1 MRQNIR
7 NIFLVARGEYVRWLM
22 NPRMVMVLVILFSDS
37 GREYTL
43 LYQADGEGKLDR
55 RGDAVPGFQ
64 RTHLLCRV
72 HNCDDCT
79 DDPGF
84 LFREWMEYPGHRL
97 R

>member
-1 MRQNIR
+1 MY
-7 NIFLVARGEYVRWLM
+7 RGGKFGIDLIAAAIGISRVD
-22 NPRMVMVLVILFSDS
+22 VLFSDG
-37 GREYTL
+37 GREYTI

-55 RGDAVPGFQ
+55 RGDAVPDFC

-72 HNCDDCT
+72 HNCDDGA

-84 LFREWMEYPGHRL
+84 LFREWMEYPGYRL